1 MKENSS
7 EIRTS
12 HNFNAQEYE
21 IIDCRELARRW
32 TLPESWV
39 RAHVGVGIADPIP
52 HLRFG
57 RYVRFRWGSPE
68 LNSWI
73 ERRTISGANAKRTR

>member
-12 HNFNAQEYE
+12 HSFNAQEYE

-52 HLRFG
+52 TFDSA
-57 RYVRFRWGSPE
+57 RYVRFR
-68 LNSWI
+68 
-73 ERRTISGANAKRTR
+73 

>member
-7 EIRTS
+7 EITKS
-12 HNFNAQEYE
+12 GNSKAQEYE
-21 IIDCRELARRW
+21 IIDCPKLARRW

-39 RAHVGVGIADPIP
+39 RSHVREGIIDPIP
-52 HLRFG
+52 HVRFG

-73 ERRTISGANAKRTR
+73 ERRTITGSKVKRAG